1 MIYNINNSNSNNN
14 KITVVLWYM
23 HMANKPFSVH
33 DQEIYIYISIVTYDT
48 QILTVINRGRYNI
61 ISFLEY
67 CIAKYNILVIAT
79 PINNLTPPPQA
90 QPPPSPPPLPL
101 M

>member
-1 MIYNINNSNSNNN
+1 MMYNINNGNSNNN

-23 HMANKPFSVH
+23 HMANKPSSCAWPRN
-33 DQEIYIYISIVTYDT
+33 IYISIVTYDT

-79 PINNLTPPPQA
+79 PIII
-90 QPPPSPPPLPL
+90 
-101 M
+101 